1 MFVFVTL
8 AYRISDKSIFLETC
22 FMCHFYRVMS
32 QLYRDGKS
40 RNLRQKMTKL
50 WHFEPRRGEK

>member
-1 MFVFVTL
+1 MTL